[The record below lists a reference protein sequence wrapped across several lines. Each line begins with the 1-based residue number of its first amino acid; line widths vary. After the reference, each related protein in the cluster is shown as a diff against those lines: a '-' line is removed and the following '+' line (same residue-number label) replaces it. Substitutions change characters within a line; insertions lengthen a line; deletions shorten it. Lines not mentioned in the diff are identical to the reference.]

1 LLCCTG
7 KVAAELALPLLHQ
20 EITAAMS
27 ANVAAPSYGAN
38 AGILAAQGA
47 AATDALEGK
56 ALLHRQSKLCSYALM
71 YYIKDKLLKGFTLVE
86 VLIALAILA
95 MIVASTFTIFRS
107 ASKSWQKGET
117 RSERYQN
124 ARSAISRINS
134 EISQAVINSNPLCK
148 FTGDKNKAGF
158 VSFVSAE
165 SGVFEL
171 SEVEFWLDG
180 AKRFL
185 MRNDDLDPDYD
196 FTTYDHSDILSE
208 NVSELEFSYFDGAVW
223 ADTWNSDSALGI
235 GLPKA
240 VKIKIRV
247 EDKKAREGET
257 FEVIARL
264 RTA

>member
-1 LLCCTG
+1 
-7 KVAAELALPLLHQ
+7 
-20 EITAAMS
+20 MS
-27 ANVAAPSYGAN
+27 QNERA
-38 AGILAAQGA
+38 
-47 AATDALEGK
+47 
-56 ALLHRQSKLCSYALM
+56 
-71 YYIKDKLLKGFTLVE
+71 FTLVE

-95 MIVASTFTIFRS
+95 MIVVSTFTIFRS

-124 ARSAISRINS
+124 ARNAIYKIST

-148 FTGDKNKAGF
+148 FTGDKNKVSF
-158 VSFVSAE
+158 ISFVSTE

-171 SEVEFWLDG
+171 SELEFWLDG
-180 AKRFL
+180 AKRLL
-185 MRNDDLDPDYD
+185 MRNDDVDPDYD
-196 FTTYDHSDILSE
+196 FTTYDHSDVLSE

-223 ADTWNSDSALGI
+223 TDTWNSDQALGV

-240 VKIKIRV
+240 VKVKIRV
-247 EDKKAREGET
+247 EDKKSKEGEI

>member
-1 LLCCTG
+1 
-7 KVAAELALPLLHQ
+7 
-20 EITAAMS
+20 MS
-27 ANVAAPSYGAN
+27 QNERA
-38 AGILAAQGA
+38 
-47 AATDALEGK
+47 
-56 ALLHRQSKLCSYALM
+56 
-71 YYIKDKLLKGFTLVE
+71 FTLVE

-95 MIVASTFTIFRS
+95 MIVVSTFTIFRS

-124 ARSAISRINS
+124 ARNAIYKIST

-148 FTGDKNKAGF
+148 FTGDKNKVSF
-158 VSFVSAE
+158 ISFVSTE

-171 SEVEFWLDG
+171 SELEFWLDG
-180 AKRFL
+180 AKRLL
-185 MRNDDLDPDYD
+185 MRNDDVDPDYD
-196 FTTYDHSDILSE
+196 FTTYDHSDVLSE

-223 ADTWNSDSALGI
+223 TDVWNSDQALGV

-247 EDKKAREGET
+247 EDKKSKEGEI

>member
-1 LLCCTG
+1 
-7 KVAAELALPLLHQ
+7 
-20 EITAAMS
+20 MS
-27 ANVAAPSYGAN
+27 QNERA
-38 AGILAAQGA
+38 
-47 AATDALEGK
+47 
-56 ALLHRQSKLCSYALM
+56 
-71 YYIKDKLLKGFTLVE
+71 FTLVE

-148 FTGDKNKAGF
+148 FAGDKNKASF

-165 SGVFEL
+165 PGVFEL

-180 AKRFL
+180 AKKLL
-185 MRNDDLDPDYD
+185 MRNNDLDPDYD

-208 NVSELEFSYFDGAVW
+208 NVSELEFLYFDGAIW
-223 ADTWNSDSALGI
+223 TDTWNSDPASGV

-240 VKIKIRV
+240 VKVKIKV
-247 EDKKAREGET
+247 EDKKAKEGEI
-257 FEVIARL
+257 FEVIARI

>member
-1 LLCCTG
+1 
-7 KVAAELALPLLHQ
+7 
-20 EITAAMS
+20 MS
-27 ANVAAPSYGAN
+27 RNRGA
-38 AGILAAQGA
+38 
-47 AATDALEGK
+47 
-56 ALLHRQSKLCSYALM
+56 
-71 YYIKDKLLKGFTLVE
+71 GFTLVE

-95 MIVASTFTIFRS
+95 MVVASTFTIFRS

-148 FTGDKNKAGF
+148 FTGDKNKVSF

-171 SEVEFWLDG
+171 SEVEFWLDE
-180 AKRFL
+180 AKRLL

-196 FTTYDHSDILSE
+196 FATYDHSDVLSE

-223 ADTWNSDSALGI
+223 TDTWKSDPASAV

-240 VKIKIRV
+240 VKVKIKV
-247 EDKKAREGET
+247 GDKKAKEGEI

-264 RTA
+264 KTA